1 MYLVKLRKFFCW
13 LEKAECKKNITEKMP
28 KFFFGWENSDEKKLF
43 TEKSP
48 KNGVRI
54 VVGGEKSD
62 VKKLLLKKCLK
73 NWFWLGK
80 PGCKKLL
87 TEKKWLKNC
96 QGCWGKAGCKINRI
110 KGPRSPFHS
119 FIALFSGKIE
129 LGTRKVVQ

>member
-1 MYLVKLRKFFCW
+1 M
-13 LEKAECKKNITEKMP
+13 
-28 KFFFGWENSDEKKLF
+28 
-43 TEKSP
+43 P

-119 FIALFSGKIE
+119 FIALFSGKIK
-129 LGTRKVVQ
+129 LGRHEWKQERLHNKKVSVFKYLRTHFPVFPFIDLLCQHKKKSQEDTYYIDKTS